1 VPEGVF
7 GVEIVT
13 PERALLTGEATE
25 VVLRTSTGEMTVL
38 NGHTAL
44 VGDVVL
50 GLVRIERVDGT
61 IQRVAVHG
69 GFIQVDTAPGAA
81 DDLLES
87 SQPAGPLA
95 GMTTRV
101 TMLAGVAELAEEI
114 DLARAEHA
122 KEESTQRVSELRAA
136 HTSSSGDDLPDLD
149 LQQAEQALARAE
161 LRVAV
166 AAGTA

>member
-1 VPEGVF
+1 VAEGAF

-13 PERALLTGEATE
+13 PERALLTGEATA

-44 VGDVVL
+44 VGDVL
-50 GLVRIERVDGT
+50 PGPVRVEHADGT
-61 IQRVAVHG
+61 VQQVAVHG
-69 GFIQVDTAPGAA
+69 GFLQVETAPGAA

-114 DLARAEHA
+114 DQGRAEQA
-122 KEESTQRVSELRAA
+122 KEQAAQRVSELQTV
-136 HTSSSGDDLPDLD
+136 HGSSSGDEAPDLE
-149 LQQAEQALARAE
+149 LQLAQQALARAE
-161 LRVAV
+161 LRLTV
-166 AAGTA
+166 AAARV